1 MKQHH
6 GMRPQDIVVLLKIIA
21 INNDQWRNLDLANAL
36 KISPSEISEVL
47 NRCKIAKLINSE
59 KRKVHLNALTE
70 FLVYGL
76 KYVFPAEPGAIM
88 RGISTAHSASPI
100 KEKISPGND
109 SYVWQ
114 SPNGNSR
121 GQAIEPLY
129 KTIPEVV
136 INDLPFYELIVITD
150 TIRIGKSREIQIAI
164 EELTKRI

>member
-1 MKQHH
+1 
-6 GMRPQDIVVLLKIIA
+6 
-21 INNDQWRNLDLANAL
+21 
-36 KISPSEISEVL
+36 
-47 NRCKIAKLINSE
+47 
-59 KRKVHLNALTE
+59 
-70 FLVYGL
+70 
-76 KYVFPAEPGAIM
+76 M